1 MMRAA
6 FIFEQL
12 FTLDN
17 TLIYNNLKPI
27 FDPAFYLQKQLILHV
42 SNRAKFAYLDV
53 LLGHVLSLS

>member
-1 MMRAA
+1 MMCAA

-17 TLIYNNLKPI
+17 ILNYNKLYPI
-27 FDPAFYLQKQLILHV
+27 FNPAFYIQKQLILHV